1 MTPPRKL
8 LRPSTEDMVI
18 RDLHRS
24 GKTLIEVLNRDTDL
38 ARHKGR
44 KDLIGG
50 INCNLRILAAIN
62 EVLIYYNDPGLFCVK
77 ENL

>member
-1 MTPPRKL
+1 MRTPRKV

-18 RDLHRS
+18 RDLYKS
-24 GKTLIEVLNRDTDL
+24 GKTILEVLNRDTDL
-38 ARHKGR
+38 ARNKGR
-44 KDLIGG
+44 KDLIGD